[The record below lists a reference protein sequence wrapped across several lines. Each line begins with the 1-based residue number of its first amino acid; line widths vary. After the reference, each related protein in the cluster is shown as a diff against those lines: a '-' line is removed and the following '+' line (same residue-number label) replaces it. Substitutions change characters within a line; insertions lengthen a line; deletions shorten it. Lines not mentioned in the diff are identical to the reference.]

1 MVIRIIIPGV
11 YIYLC
16 YTLLGTTVSECNE
29 TVYVLLSNDGSRT
42 PKIIDDDLNVL
53 AVNKEAGM
61 QTSRGIRYSK
71 FLPN

>member
-1 MVIRIIIPGV
+1 MVIGTIIPGV

-16 YTLLGTTVSECNE
+16 YTPLGTTVLEYKE

-53 AVNKEAGM
+53 AVNKGARM
-61 QTSRGIRYSK
+61 QTSRGICCSK